1 MNIVTWEGLE
11 GRDDLR
17 RVDDLGDLCACL
29 GQDSADVAPALKGYV
44 SGKLRYHLHFGV
56 KAYDHDREVS
66 YYCAWLRSYVYA

>member
-1 MNIVTWEGLE
+1 MICGALMISVTSV
-11 GRDDLR
+11 
-17 RVDDLGDLCACL
+17 RV
-29 GQDSADVAPALKGYV
+29 SAKTVPMSLQPSRGYV